1 MRGFETMTTSLSLPK
16 ASSRAFGS
24 VQEALPYVN
33 TLSMTGIRPV
43 TFAESVRAA
52 RKVLETDHAKKTVK
66 TVCLRAD
73 GELWM
78 IEVTR
83 KTWRK
88 IWNFGQF

>member
-1 MRGFETMTTSLSLPK
+1 MTSLSLPK

-24 VQEALPYVN
+24 VQDALPYVN
-33 TLSMTGIRPV
+33 TLSMAGQRPA
-43 TFAESVRAA
+43 TFAEAVRAA
-52 RKVLETDHAKKTVK
+52 RKVLETDHAKTVK

-73 GELWM
+73 GALWM

-88 IWNFGQF
+88 VWNFGQF

>member
-1 MRGFETMTTSLSLPK
+1 MKLTLSLPK
-16 ASSRAFGS
+16 ASSRAFGP

-33 TLSMTGIRPV
+33 SLSMAGQRPA

-52 RKVLETDHAKKTVK
+52 RKVLETDHATKTVK